1 MRVLITGVTGYI
13 GSNLTRALLSD
24 CEVFGLVREPLNL
37 RYIADIKN
45 QIQWLSYDGSY
56 ESMSAALATC
66 RPDLIYHLAA
76 YYTGGRGKEH
86 TPALISS
93 NVNMGAY
100 LLDAMADCGCG
111 ALVYAS
117 TIMAHYRGADYCPLN
132 LYAATKQAFSDLL
145 AYYTDAGFLR
155 AATLVISDTY
165 GSGDERPKILNLVKR
180 AALAGERMALSD
192 GEQDYDVVHIDD
204 VVRAFRM
211 AGEQLLENLDW
222 KNKTFQIAA
231 EQPMTLRQ
239 TVELLCKINGLT
251 VNADWGARPPAEREI
266 RQVVR
271 RYPALPGWTP
281 QIPLEEG
288 LRQLTGEAPN

>member
-13 GSNLTRALLSD
+13 GSNLARALLPD
-24 CEVFGLVREPLNL
+24 CEVFGLVREPVN
-37 RYIADIKN
+37 RTYINGITG
-45 QIQWLSYDGSY
+45 QIPLLPYDGSY
-56 ESMSAALATC
+56 ESMAAALDVC

-76 YYTGGRGKEH
+76 YYTGGRGPEH
-86 TPALISS
+86 TPALIRS
-93 NVNMGAY
+93 NVTMGAY

-132 LYAATKQAFSDLL
+132 LYAATKRAFSDLL

-165 GSGDERPKILNLVKR
+165 GPGDQRPKILNLVKR
-180 AALAGERMALSD
+180 AALAGERIALSD

-211 AGEQLLENLDW
+211 AGEQLLEKPDW
-222 KNKTFQIAA
+222 KDETFQIAA
-231 EQPMTLRQ
+231 ERPMTLRQ
-239 TVELLCKINGLT
+239 TVELLYKINGLT

-281 QIPLEEG
+281 QISLEEG
-288 LRQLTGEAPN
+288 LRRLTREAPL